1 MPYGYFMPHIAL
13 ILDKDTAIINTKQ
26 ANGTLIIVNFKSSYV
41 NVNAFIL

>member
-26 ANGTLIIVNFKSSYV
+26 ANGMLNSINFISSYV